1 MLTQAR
7 VLLVEDDPAVQGA
20 TRMLLRS
27 DGYQVTAAATMAEAL
42 ARARADP
49 CIDLLVTDYH
59 LYQGE
64 RGTQV
69 IAQLREAVD
78 RPLKAVLITGDK
90 SCRKELPT
98 DPLLRRRE

>member
-27 DGYQVTAAATMAEAL
+27 DGYQVTAAATM